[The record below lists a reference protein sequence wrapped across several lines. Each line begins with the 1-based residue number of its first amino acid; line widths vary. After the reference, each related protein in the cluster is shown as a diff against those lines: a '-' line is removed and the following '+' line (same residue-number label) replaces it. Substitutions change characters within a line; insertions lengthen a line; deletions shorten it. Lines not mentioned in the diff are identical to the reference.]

1 MIFNSQKSFNTC
13 KNNGNT
19 DYKNQKIDEFYY
31 LDSERKNE
39 IITNQ

>member
-19 DYKNQKIDEFYY
+19 DYKNQKIDEMLYVAF
-31 LDSERKNE
+31 EGHKN
-39 IITNQ
+39 ITI